1 MVNSAHT
8 FGTDGIR
15 GRVGKYPITPDFTL
29 HLGWAIGSVLPEIN
43 PLNPGQRHRVVIG
56 KDTRRSCYMLETA
69 IQSGL
74 IAAGVDVFLLGPI
87 PTPAVAF
94 LTQSHHASAG
104 IVISASHNPHHDN
117 GIKIFNAEG
126 KKITEEVQDK
136 IMALMQ
142 CDMSILDGVTLGK
155 PLRINDA
162 AGRYIE
168 YCKQPFPLKQSLR
181 GIKIVLD
188 CANGASYRI
197 APKVFYELGATVS
210 SIGIAPDG
218 MNINADLGSTA
229 PQQLQELVKKNQA
242 DIGIAFDGDADR
254 VLMVDHLG
262 NIVNGDDMLYIIA
275 AHRKKQNIGKNH
287 GVVGTQMSHL
297 GLEHSLAQLKI
308 GFERSEVGDRN
319 VYEMMCRLGWDI
331 GGESSGHIIC
341 ADYSTTGDGIIAAL
355 LILHAMV
362 ANESSLNQL
371 TRDIVRYPSSLINV
385 DVHPQFSLQAQR
397 VSDVY
402 QNALGT
408 MGSKGRVI
416 LRRSGTQSIV
426 RILVEG
432 ESRQQVHSVANQ
444 LCHAIKQSN
453 EEHL

>member
-1 MVNSAHT
+1 
-8 FGTDGIR
+8 
-15 GRVGKYPITPDFTL
+15 
-29 HLGWAIGSVLPEIN
+29 
-43 PLNPGQRHRVVIG
+43 
-56 KDTRRSCYMLETA
+56 
-69 IQSGL
+69 
-74 IAAGVDVFLLGPI
+74 
-87 PTPAVAF
+87 
-94 LTQSHHASAG
+94 
-104 IVISASHNPHHDN
+104 
-117 GIKIFNAEG
+117 
-126 KKITEEVQDK
+126 
-136 IMALMQ
+136 MALMQ